1 MTDVLTEFPKLVDP
15 RTGTPLME
23 RTIMI
28 ANTSNMPVAAREASI
43 YTGISLAEYYR
54 DMGYHVAV
62 MADSTSR
69 WAEALR
75 ELSGR
80 MEELPADE
88 GFPSYLPTRLA
99 EFYERAGMVTTLGGA
114 EGSVT
119 VIGSVSPPGGDF
131 SEPVTQHTKRFVR
144 ALWVLDRQLANAR
157 HYPAVSWLDS
167 YSEYADDLGL
177 WWGAEGMPEWSRLRK
192 DMMSLL
198 QQENRLQQV
207 VKLVGPDV
215 LPDSQR
221 IILEACALFKTAFL
235 QQDVFS
241 DVDMYSTLPKQIK
254 MLTLIVRF
262 YQLGNHA
269 IQKGATLV
277 AVRGLRVYRDIMRMR
292 FTVKNNELEKL
303 DRMLADLERGMS
315 ELEAR
320 YGRR

>member
-1 MTDVLTEFPKLVDP
+1 
-15 RTGTPLME
+15 
-23 RTIMI
+23 MI

-54 DMGYHVAV
+54 DMGYNVAV

-99 EFYERAGMVTTLGGA
+99 EFYERAGVVVTRGGE

-131 SEPVTQHTKRFVR
+131 SEPVTQHSKRFVR
-144 ALWVLDRQLANAR
+144 ALWILDRQLANAR
-157 HYPAVSWLDS
+157 HYPAVSWLES
-167 YSEYADDLGL
+167 YSEYVEDLRE
-177 WWGAEGMPEWSRLRK
+177 WWAAQGVPQWAELR
-192 DMMSLL
+192 DEIMGLL

-221 IILEACALFKTAFL
+221 VVLEAAALFKNAFL
-235 QQDVFS
+235 QQDSF
-241 DVDMYSTLPKQIK
+241 DPVDMYCPLQKQVK
-254 MLTLIVRF
+254 MLTLVLLF
-262 YQLGNHA
+262 YRLASRA
-269 IQKGATLV
+269 IQRGVTLV
-277 AVRGLRVYRDIMRMR
+277 AVRGLRIYREMMRMR
-292 FTVKNNELEKL
+292 HTVKNDEIEKL
-303 DRMLADLERGMS
+303 DGMASALERAVA